1 VGRLSV
7 ADADET
13 ATVQA
18 VDEPPADPADAPSES
33 APAKEQRPRSILVAA
48 LRDTFADNLTNV
60 AAGLAYYAFL
70 AIPSAAL
77 IAVGVFSLVASPSDV
92 PTLLAHLGNV
102 MPQSAIALLD
112 QSLTRTAGAHNGGI
126 TLLVIGGLLA
136 LWTLIGAMT
145 TLMWG
150 LNIAFDARETRGF
163 FKTRLIAVLL
173 LVFTLISFMLVFGLL
188 VLGPHL
194 SGWVGDAVGQ
204 RSLVQWIWWI
214 AEWPI
219 LLIALFFTF
228 AAILYL
234 GPNRQGRRWKWIS
247 VGAVF
252 AVVIWLVASGAF
264 AFYAS
269 NFSSY
274 NKTWGSLAAVII
286 MLTWLWLSGLA
297 LLIGAE
303 IDATAEERRAP

>member
-1 VGRLSV
+1 V
-7 ADADET
+7 ADPDET
-13 ATVQA
+13 TSAQA
-18 VDEPPADPADAPSES
+18 VDDPPAETAEAPPE
-33 APAKEQRPRSILVAA
+33 PTPTKEQRPGSILVAA
-48 LRDTFADNLTNV
+48 IRDTFADNLTNV

-70 AIPSAAL
+70 AIPSGLL
-77 IAVGVFSLVASPSDV
+77 IAVGIFGLVASPNDV
-92 PTLLAHLGNV
+92 PKLLAHLQNV
-102 MPQSAIALLD
+102 MPQSAITLLD
-112 QSLTRTAGAHNGGI
+112 QSLTRTTQAHNGGI
-126 TLLVIGGLLA
+126 ALLVIGGLLA

-150 LNIAFDARETRGF
+150 LNIAFDTRESRGF
-163 FKTRLIAVLL
+163 LKTRLVALVLL
-173 LVFTLISFMLVFGLL
+173 VCALISFMLVFGLL
-188 VLGPHL
+188 ILGPHL
-194 SGWVGDAVGQ
+194 SGWVGDAIGQ
-204 RSLVQWIWWI
+204 RSLVEWIWWI

-219 LLIALFFTF
+219 LLVTLFFAF

-234 GPNRQGRRWKWIS
+234 GPNREHRRWKWIS

-252 AVVIWLVASGAF
+252 AVVIWLVGSGAF
-264 AFYAS
+264 AFYAGH
-269 NFSSY
+269 FSSY